1 MLSICSSFVDRF
13 PETFSSTLQQGDL
26 LPGNP
31 EVVLLI
37 PVYVNKQSGLKRR

>member
-13 PETFSSTLQQGDL
+13 SETFSPALQQGDL

-31 EVVLLI
+31 EVVLLVL
-37 PVYVNKQSGLKRR
+37 VYVNKQSGLNRR